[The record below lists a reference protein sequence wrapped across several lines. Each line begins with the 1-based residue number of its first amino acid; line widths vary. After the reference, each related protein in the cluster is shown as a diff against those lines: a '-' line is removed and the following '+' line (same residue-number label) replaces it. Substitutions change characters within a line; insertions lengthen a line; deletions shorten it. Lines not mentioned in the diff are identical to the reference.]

1 MGSVADWKTPGYIII
16 KSNGSKLVIKEK
28 NPKSG
33 RMKKIHIIY
42 RDKEKDDN
50 SVLVANS
57 ANKKKMDHY

>member
-1 MGSVADWKTPGYIII
+1 
-16 KSNGSKLVIKEK
+16 
-28 NPKSG
+28 
-33 RMKKIHIIY
+33 MKKIHIIY